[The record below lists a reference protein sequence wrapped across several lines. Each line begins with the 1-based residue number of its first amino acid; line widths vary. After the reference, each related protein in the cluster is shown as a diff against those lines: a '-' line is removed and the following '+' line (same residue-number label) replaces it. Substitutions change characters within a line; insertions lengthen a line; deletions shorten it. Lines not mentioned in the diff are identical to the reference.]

1 MLYTG
6 NVNRLIFWILIP
18 VLIFA
23 YVSFRIIEWQYFDD
37 GGRNIIAKYHSVNL
51 SNLNDINCLILGGSN
66 ASFGLSAEQMSKDDK
81 LNCYNLSLL
90 NEGYSDES
98 YFAFV
103 KSMPINRKKIDYVF
117 YSTAYTLA
125 DDKVL
130 SERLKNNN
138 ENIGIEGD
146 SRFQLFGVSLA
157 SRLSNLLEG
166 KPFSAAHHQY
176 PNPKERGDFNF
187 ELYENCDA
195 ESIKSNWTSATK
207 QDELKDWIKANI
219 LFIKNL
225 FRNADVYL
233 VLPSML
239 AKNFDLAEF
248 ADQSNN
254 LEAEANSLSYIY
266 IEQSMFSNIAF
277 LCDGPL
283 HANAIG
289 RKLRTSELLELF
301 HKE

>member
-1 MLYTG
+1 MLYMG

-18 VLIFA
+18 LLIFS
-23 YVSFRIIEWQYFDD
+23 YISFRIIEWQYFDD
-37 GGRNIIAKYHSVNL
+37 GGRNKIANYHSVNL

-66 ASFGLSAEQMSKDDK
+66 ASFGLSAEQMSREDK

-103 KSMPINRKKIDYVF
+103 KSMPINRKKISFIF
-117 YSTAYTLA
+117 YSTVYTLA
-125 DDKVL
+125 DDKLL
-130 SERLKNNN
+130 SERIKNNTD
-138 ENIGIEGD
+138 NIDIEGD
-146 SRFQLFGVSLA
+146 SRFKLFGVSLA
-157 SRLSNLLEG
+157 SRLASLLEG
-166 KPFSAAHHQY
+166 NYFSAAQPQY

-195 ESIKSNWTSATK
+195 ESIKDNWTLATK
-207 QDELKDWIKANI
+207 QDDLKNWIKANV

-225 FRNADVYL
+225 FQNADVYL
-233 VLPSML
+233 VLPSIL

-248 ADQSNN
+248 ADLSNY
-254 LEAEANSLSYIY
+254 LKAEANNLSFIY
-266 IEQSMFSNIAF
+266 VEQSMFSNVTF
-277 LCDGPL
+277 LCDGAF
-283 HANAIG
+283 HANEIG

-301 HKE
+301 HTE